1 MCSGSSFV
9 VRADEQMY
17 RCEDCDELFSS
28 TLELRRHQKYSCSST
43 GSIFDT
49 LREDFK
55 QEREDSDEPIHECKD
70 CEKIFPNEYRYAENN
85 HLFGEKHIFYTLLPL
100 LLYLGLHNNEFVFCF
115 SSLGQHMIVHTEE
128 REYKCDQCPKAF
140 NWKSNLIRHQMS
152 HDSGKRFECENC
164 DKVQHTQHV
173 SCALD
178 TRALFASDIL
188 MVYSL

>member
-1 MCSGSSFV
+1 MCDSFCFFAH
-9 VRADEQMY
+9 ADEQMY

-85 HLFGEKHIFYTLLPL
+85 HLHGEKYIPRHYSRVLFIWGYII
-100 LLYLGLHNNEFVFCF
+100 
-115 SSLGQHMIVHTEE
+115 M
-128 REYKCDQCPKAF
+128 
-140 NWKSNLIRHQMS
+140 NLCSAYQAW
-152 HDSGKRFECENC
+152 DN
-164 DKVQHTQHV
+164 T
-173 SCALD
+173 
-178 TRALFASDIL
+178 
-188 MVYSL
+188 

>member
-1 MCSGSSFV
+1 MDNMCDGFCFV

-70 CEKIFPNEYRYAENN
+70 CEKIFPNEYRYAERV
-85 HLFGEKHIFYTLLPL
+85 HLKKCIPTHCSL
-100 LLYLGLHNNEFVFCF
+100 LLI
-115 SSLGQHMIVHTEE
+115 SRS
-128 REYKCDQCPKAF
+128 
-140 NWKSNLIRHQMS
+140 
-152 HDSGKRFECENC
+152 
-164 DKVQHTQHV
+164 
-173 SCALD
+173 
-178 TRALFASDIL
+178 
-188 MVYSL
+188 

>member
-1 MCSGSSFV
+1 MEHVCDSFCFV

-70 CEKIFPNEYRYAENN
+70 CEKIFPNEYRYAERT
-85 HLFGEKHIFYTLLPL
+85 HLCGRECIPTR
-100 LLYLGLHNNEFVFCF
+100 C
-115 SSLGQHMIVHTEE
+115 SL
-128 REYKCDQCPKAF
+128 F
-140 NWKSNLIRHQMS
+140 LI
-152 HDSGKRFECENC
+152 
-164 DKVQHTQHV
+164 
-173 SCALD
+173 
-178 TRALFASDIL
+178 I
-188 MVYSL
+188 

>member
-1 MCSGSSFV
+1 MCDGSCFV

-70 CEKIFPNEYRYAENN
+70 CEKIFPNEYRYAERV
-85 HLFGEKHIFYTLLPL
+85 HCSL
-100 LLYLGLHNNEFVFCF
+100 LLI
-115 SSLGQHMIVHTEE
+115 SRS
-128 REYKCDQCPKAF
+128 
-140 NWKSNLIRHQMS
+140 
-152 HDSGKRFECENC
+152 
-164 DKVQHTQHV
+164 
-173 SCALD
+173 
-178 TRALFASDIL
+178 
-188 MVYSL
+188 